1 MSVLQS
7 EFPEKITD
15 KNSLITQIKQIIRDK
30 LGEDVEFANNKKSNS
45 IK

>member
-15 KNSLITQIKQIIRDK
+15 KNSLITQVKQIIRDK
-30 LGEDVEFANNKKSNS
+30 SEKMLNLPT
-45 IK
+45 IKNQIQ